1 MKKFLTILL
10 TALLLVNI
18 STPAAKA
25 NTSTIVY
32 SEIEYIS
39 EDLYL
44 EIEIE
49 EYTDTMQRATQ
60 TKTAAKKVSLK
71 NSSNTTVAT
80 FTIIGT
86 FTYDGTTSKCT
97 AASHS
102 STISDNTWAFT
113 FKTANRLTNR
123 AIGQYI
129 IDCTIN
135 GQVVQKLSDSV
146 ILACAPDG
154 TLS

>member
-49 EYTDTMQRATQ
+49 EYTNTTQRATQ

-80 FTIIGT
+80 FTITGT

-102 STISDNTWAFT
+102 STINNSAWAFT

-129 IDCTIN
+129 IECTIN
-135 GQVVQKLSDSV
+135 GKVVQQLSDSV